1 MNENNMKDFELD
13 ELSDELYADAPGL
26 DPELEWKEEAVTES
40 PIEEASVER
49 IGDFMVRNGNEA
61 VEYVGT
67 STVVV
72 IPEGITKIDSFF
84 LEGKTVTEVHIPSTV
99 TEISGAAFF
108 EAPDLK
114 NIFVDEDNPAYKSI
128 DGCLYDKSG
137 KTFIRC
143 PSDRELVEIAE
154 GTEKVV
160 SCAFFQCS
168 VKEIK
173 LPSTLKILEEGAFT
187 SCSIWERMD
196 ELVLPYGIEFGKE
209 VFMYSTLPPHITLQ
223 GITKLP
229 ERAFAN
235 ATFGMVRLPDTLTE
249 IGDYALSGNDACR
262 VYIPKSVTKM
272 GKGVFN
278 YYYSD
283 GTEGYFEDDLEP
295 DVYPCPDGFV
305 LGVDNEECYAA
316 QYARE
321 NNIPYEVV
329 TDIEAFLNV
338 ERPEIYHRYEMIMES
353 RNQQTNDD
361 SPF

>member
-1 MNENNMKDFELD
+1 MSENDMKDWVFVPE
-13 ELSDELYADAPGL
+13 EENRCEPVEVAP
-26 DPELEWKEEAVTES
+26 AIRV
-40 PIEEASVER
+40 
-49 IGDFMVRNGNEA
+49 GDFMVRDGEA
-61 VEYVGT
+61 VEYVGED
-67 STVVV
+67 TVVY
-72 IPEGITKIDSFF
+72 ISDGITNIGSFLF
-84 LEGKTVTEVHIPSTV
+84 EGKHVTEVCIPSTV
-99 TEISGAAFF
+99 TEISGGAFL
-108 EAPDLK
+108 EASDLK
-114 NIFVDEDNPAYKSI
+114 NIFVDEANPAYQSI

-143 PSDRELVEIAE
+143 PSDRELVEIAD

-196 ELVLPYGIEFGKE
+196 ELVLPYGIELGKE

-229 ERAFAN
+229 EGAFAY

-249 IGDYALSGNDACR
+249 IGDYALSGNYASR

-283 GTEGYFEDDLEP
+283 GTEGYMEDYDP
-295 DVYPCPDGFV
+295 ADDIAPCPDGFV
-305 LGVDNEECYAA
+305 LGVDNEECAAA

-321 NNIPYEVV
+321 NDIPYEIV
-329 TDIEAFLNV
+329 TDVEAFLNV
-338 ERPEIYHRYEMIMES
+338 ERPEIYHIYEMRMKD
-353 RNQQTNDD
+353 RNKQTEDD
-361 SPF
+361 EPW

>member
-1 MNENNMKDFELD
+1 MSENDMKDWVFVPE
-13 ELSDELYADAPGL
+13 EENRCEPVEVAP
-26 DPELEWKEEAVTES
+26 AIRV
-40 PIEEASVER
+40 
-49 IGDFMVRNGNEA
+49 GDFMVRDGEA
-61 VEYVGT
+61 VEYVVED
-67 STVVV
+67 TVVY
-72 IPEGITKIDSFF
+72 IPDGITNIGSFLF
-84 LEGKTVTEVHIPSTV
+84 EGKHVTEVRIPSTI
-99 TEISGAAFF
+99 TEMGVGSFL
-108 EAPDLK
+108 EVPDLK
-114 NIFVDEDNPAYKSI
+114 NIFVDEANPAYQSI

-143 PSDRELVEIAE
+143 PSDRELVEISE
-154 GTEKVV
+154 GTEKVE

-173 LPSTLKILEEGAFT
+173 FPSTLKLLEEGAFM

-196 ELVLPYGIEFGKE
+196 ELVLPYGVELGKE
-209 VFMYSTLPPHITLQ
+209 VFMYSTLPPRITLQ
-223 GITKLP
+223 GVTKLP

-283 GTEGYFEDDLEP
+283 GTEGYMEDYDP
-295 DVYPCPDGFV
+295 ADDIAPCPDGFV
-305 LGVDNEECYAA
+305 LGVDNEECAAA

-321 NNIPYEVV
+321 SDIPYEVV
-329 TDIEAFLNV
+329 TDVEEFLNV
-338 ERPEIYHRYEMIMES
+338 ERPEIYHIYEMRMKD
-353 RNQQTNDD
+353 RNKQTEDEE
-361 SPF
+361 PW

>member
-1 MNENNMKDFELD
+1 MSENNMNDWVFLP
-13 ELSDELYADAPGL
+13 A
-26 DPELEWKEEAVTES
+26 EESEDTS
-40 PIEEASVER
+40 PVEEVPAER

-61 VEYVGT
+61 MEYVGT

-99 TEISGAAFF
+99 AEMSGAAFF

-114 NIFVDEDNPAYKSI
+114 NIFVDEANPAYKSI

-143 PSDRELVEIAE
+143 PSDRELLEIAE

-187 SCSIWERMD
+187 SCSIGEKMD
-196 ELVLPYGIEFGKE
+196 ELILPYGTELGKE

-249 IGDYALSGNDACR
+249 IGDYALSGNHASR
-262 VYIPKSVTKM
+262 VYVPKSVTKM
-272 GKGVFN
+272 GKGIFD

-283 GTEGYFEDDLEP
+283 GTEGYFADDLEP

-305 LGVDNEECYAA
+305 LGVDDEECVAA

-338 ERPEIYHRYEMIMES
+338 ERPEIYRVFKMRMED
-353 RNQQTNDD
+353 RDQPIDDD